1 MVVASHR
8 KESFLLIMSKRY
20 LIRILVLL
28 ALAADLSWHYWGAQ
42 NSESDKYPN
51 RPITLIVPFGP
62 GGESDTF
69 ARMIQKA
76 IADNGFLGQEVV
88 VKNVGGA
95 GATIG
100 SGQARKADPDGY
112 TMLLLHEALIT
123 AQASGKVSYGPES
136 FEPIAASGKTNM
148 IIAVAEDSPYQSLP
162 ELMNAAK
169 EMPNELVFAANLGA
183 PVHYAG
189 LILEKD
195 LPGAHFRYT
204 QKGGGASRFEAVI
217 GGHADVS
224 AFSLGEYISFK
235 EGGLRAVAITSE
247 ERHPEAAEIPTA
259 QEQGFQFVHAN
270 MHFWWFPK
278 GTDSEQIDL
287 MAEVIKKCMAT
298 PQVQKQLALR
308 LSEPFVETGDSMKE
322 LLQMRIG
329 KIQSVDSTSPDV
341 LPNIPLWVALLT
353 AVSFGV
359 LLVSRLFPAS
369 VLEKSI
375 NAGEGEI
382 AGEVRRGYWKTAVSF
397 VMVTALYLLALEY
410 IPIDFRI
417 FTAIYMFG
425 VALLCTGFEMVGLKK
440 VVAKSYV
447 PEMIVLVPLIVF
459 FVFQSFFSIQ
469 LP

>member
-1 MVVASHR
+1 MPTSQ
-8 KESFLLIMSKRY
+8 
-20 LIRILVLL
+20 LIRLIVWIAVLGSL
-28 ALAADLSWHYWGAQ
+28 IGFMLDARS
-42 NSESDKYPN
+42 NSTNSDYPN

-69 ARMIQKA
+69 ARMIQRT
-76 IADNGFLGQEVV
+76 IAEHQFLDQEVV

-112 TMLLLHEALIT
+112 TMMLLHEALIT

-148 IIAVAEDSPYQSLP
+148 IIAVAEDSPYQSLR
-162 ELMNAAK
+162 ELMEAAK
-169 EMPNELVFAANLGA
+169 ETPNELVFAANLGA

-189 LILEKD
+189 LILEQD

-235 EGGLRAVAITSE
+235 DGGLRAVAISAA
-247 ERHPEAAEIPTA
+247 ERHPQAPEIATA
-259 QEQGFQFVHAN
+259 VEQGFNFVHAN

-278 GTDSEQIDL
+278 GTDADKVDL
-287 MAEVIKKCMAT
+287 MAEVIRQCMAT
-298 PQVQKQLALR
+298 DQVQEQLALR
-308 LSEPFVETGDSMKE
+308 LSEPFVETGETMHDVLE
-322 LLQMRIG
+322 MRIG
-329 KIQSVDSTSPDV
+329 KIQSVDATSLDV
-341 LPNIPLWVALLT
+341 LPNIPLWVSLATAFSFLYWLFRKHRQSSPVPEHTEHAKSYLQTALL
-353 AVSFGV
+353 FI
-359 LLVSRLFPAS
+359 L
-369 VLEKSI
+369 I
-375 NAGEGEI
+375 
-382 AGEVRRGYWKTAVSF
+382 
-397 VMVTALYLLALEY
+397 TALYLLALEY
-410 IPIDFRI
+410 IPVDFRI
-417 FTAIYMFG
+417 VTGIYMLDIA
-425 VALLCTGFEMVGLKK
+425 VLSYGLSRKK
-440 VVAKSYV
+440 FVELIRSSYV
-447 PEMIVLVPLIVF
+447 PDLIVLVPIVVF

>member
-1 MVVASHR
+1 
-8 KESFLLIMSKRY
+8 MSKRY

-28 ALAADLSWHYWGAQ
+28 ALATDLSWHYFSGR
-42 NSESDKYPN
+42 NSEADNYPN

-76 IADNGFLGQEVV
+76 IADNGFLKQEVV

-148 IIAVAEDSPYQSLP
+148 IIAVAEDSPYQSLA

-169 EMPNELVFAANLGA
+169 ETPNELVFAANLGA

-195 LPGAHFRYT
+195 LPGSHFRYT

-247 ERHPEAAEIPTA
+247 ERHPDAGEIPTA

-278 GTDSEQIDL
+278 GTDSEKIDL
-287 MAEVIKKCMAT
+287 MADVIKKCMAT

-308 LSEPFVETGDSMKE
+308 LSEPFVQTGEPMKE

-329 KIQSVDSTSPDV
+329 KIQSVDATSPDV

-353 AVSFGV
+353 GISFVV
-359 LLVSRLFPAS
+359 LLVSRFLSSS
-369 VLEKSI
+369 VVERTVSDD
-375 NAGEGEI
+375 ESEI
-382 AGEVRRGYWKTAVSF
+382 AKGTRRGYLKTAVSF

-410 IPIDFRI
+410 VPVDFRI
-417 FTAIYMFG
+417 ITAVYMFD
-425 VALLCTGFEMVGLKK
+425 VALLCTGFEVDGLKK
-440 VVAKSYV
+440 LVTKSYV